1 MKRGESRGLDFG
13 TGHLAGALFLGR
25 INSNTVC
32 VMALKAFISLAV
44 LAAVLVGLLMPV
56 PGHHKTEATQSK
68 IETID
73 VNN

>member
-1 MKRGESRGLDFG
+1 MRSN
-13 TGHLAGALFLGR
+13 ALFLGR

-56 PGHHKTEATQSK
+56 PGHRKAEATQSR

-73 VNN
+73 IRN

>member
-1 MKRGESRGLDFG
+1 VKALRAKPDFG
-13 TGHLAGALFLGR
+13 TRRLARALFPGR
-25 INSNTVC
+25 INSNIVC

-56 PGHHKTEATQSK
+56 PGHRKAEATQSR

-73 VNN
+73 IKN